1 MKRMIGLASIIMCCL
16 CVSSKADA
24 PKISPVPELPEITAG
39 QQVTIHTL
47 ETLPSGGVRVY
58 LKTGKETKPDDKP
71 FDFPATV
78 DEKSLHF
85 SLPAD
90 MPSGTYLVYVAIGQ
104 DKSAVPG
111 QLRVLPD
118 SAAQVHLDSVY
129 PLTSYRNAIHNAFD
143 FEIVGQNLAKNAED
157 NVVEIVDEGPIPM
170 GTKQECDK
178 PIAGSKYSKPC
189 RVFDPGMEGSKLKIV
204 GFQPG
209 PYQGPLQVRVHVG
222 NNVSNAVPIVFSG
235 ISQGGVV
242 AGAAA
247 VFAALTVVL
256 LTLVKKGVGSYPAP
270 SSGQKFGTLEALFLD
285 RETNSYSLSKAQV
298 LAWTAVTVYG
308 YIYLF
313 LCRTLIQWDF
323 SFPPVAQNLPAL
335 FFASAGT
342 TVAATAITSS
352 RGSKGAGPIQPS
364 WADFISTGG
373 LVAGERFQFFIWTVV
388 GCLGYVYLVVRNNP
402 ATLRELPNVPDNFLY
417 LMGVSS
423 AAYLGGKLVRKPGPI
438 VKMLSVAKTT
448 DPATPPSDPAAARG
462 LLDQSF
468 RPGDKVTPQFPVLT
482 INLKGE
488 NLDPTATIKVD
499 GQPVRNGMFWITPEK
514 PQDETSGFSKE
525 INVSLNNPD
534 TGVAPYVEGTH
545 TLTIVNTDGQA
556 AETEFPVDPMIIDP
570 VADLTEADTEQTLA
584 ITGKNFV
591 SGISAQWSNP
601 ADGTQASNATVSEV
615 KPTELKVKLIPGR
628 PGTGQLTLI
637 SPIGLKARRSVSI
650 KKAQVAEPE

>member
-1 MKRMIGLASIIMCCL
+1 MKRALGLISIIICCL
-16 CVSSKADA
+16 NVLLRAEA

-39 QQVTIHTL
+39 QQVTIHAL
-47 ETLPSGGVRVY
+47 DKLPTTGVRVY
-58 LKTGKETKPDDKP
+58 LKTGKETNSDDKP

-78 DEKSLHF
+78 DDKALSF
-85 SLPAD
+85 SLPAN
-90 MPSGTYLVYVAIGQ
+90 MPSGTYLVYVAVGQ

-118 SAAQVHLDSVY
+118 SAAPVHLDSVY

-143 FEIVGQNLAKNAED
+143 FEIVGQNLAKNPED
-157 NVVEIVDEGPIPM
+157 NLVEIVGEGPIPM

-178 PIAGSKYSKPC
+178 AIAAYKYPKPC
-189 RVFDPGMEGSKLKIV
+189 RVFDPGMEGSKLKIL

-222 NNVSNAVPIVFSG
+222 NNVSNAVPVVFSG
-235 ISQGGVV
+235 VSQAGVAV
-242 AGAAA
+242 AAAA
-247 VFAALTVVL
+247 VFAALTL
-256 LTLVKKGVGSYPAP
+256 LFLTLVKKGVGSYPTP

-323 SFPPVAQNLPAL
+323 SFPSVSQNLPAL
-335 FFASAGT
+335 FFVSAGT

-373 LVAGERFQFFIWTVV
+373 LVAGDRFQFFIWTVV
-388 GCLGYVYLVVRNNP
+388 GCLGYVYLVVRNDP
-402 ATLRELPNVPDNFLY
+402 STLRELPNVPDNFLY

-423 AAYLGGKLVRKPGPI
+423 AGYLGGKLVRKPGPV
-438 VKMLSVAKTT
+438 VKMLSVAKVA
-448 DPATPPSDPAAARG
+448 DPATPPVDPAAARG
-462 LLDQSF
+462 SLDQDY
-468 RPGDKVTPQFPVLT
+468 RPSDNVTPRFPVLT

-488 NLDPTATIKVD
+488 NLDPKASIKVD
-499 GQPVRNGMFWITPEK
+499 DQAVRSGMFWITPEK
-514 PQDETSGFSKE
+514 PQDATSGFSTE
-525 INVSLNNPD
+525 LNVSLNNPD
-534 TGVAPYVEGTH
+534 TGIKPYVEETH

-556 AETEFPVDPMIIDP
+556 ADSKFPADPMTVDAI
-570 VADLTEADTEQTLA
+570 EQDTSTKA
-584 ITGKNFV
+584 VKVTGKNFADKTKAEWRDSANQLQGSRVDATYV
-591 SGISAQWSNP
+591 SG
-601 ADGTQASNATVSEV
+601 TQLTVSL
-615 KPTELKVKLIPGR
+615 PT
-628 PGTGQLTLI
+628 TGATGSCKLTLI
-637 SPIGLKARRSVSI
+637 SPIGLKASGNFTIR
-650 KKAQVAEPE
+650 